1 MPEKVVLKKYANRR
15 LYDTEKRAFVSL
27 SQVAGLVKQGREIEI
42 SDDKTGEDVTAFI
55 LTQIVLEEA
64 KKKTLLLPVSLLY
77 LIIRYGDSVLSEFFD
92 NYLEQTSRTIW
103 LQSAMDAQF
112 QRWLEMGQGFSNLTQ
127 KAMSNLAPFQSWMQ
141 LFPGKVGKRRE
152 MKEKRSV
159 SSQTSLPWFL
169 PSVQFLPPGLRP
181 LRLF

>member
-27 SQVAGLVKQGREIEI
+27 SQVAELVKQGREIEI

-77 LIIRYGDSVLSEFFD
+77 LLIRYGDSALSEFFE
-92 NYLEQTSRTIW
+92 NYLEQT
-103 LQSAMDAQF
+103 LKNYLAYKSAMDAQF
-112 QRWLEMGQGFSNLTQ
+112 QSWLEMGQDFSNLTQ
-127 KAMSNLAPFQSWMQ
+127 KTVNNLAPFQSWMQ
-141 LFPGKVGKRRE
+141 FFPGKVGRKKGDEGEEER
-152 MKEKRSV
+152 
-159 SSQTSLPWFL
+159 
-169 PSVQFLPPGLRP
+169 
-181 LRLF
+181 

>member
-27 SQVAGLVKQGREIEI
+27 SQVAELVKQGREIEI

-77 LIIRYGDSVLSEFFD
+77 LLIRYGDSALSEFFE
-92 NYLEQTSRTIW
+92 NYLEQT
-103 LQSAMDAQF
+103 LKNYLAYKSAMDAQF
-112 QRWLEMGQGFSNLTQ
+112 QQWLEMGQGFSTLTQ
-127 KAMSNLAPFQSWMQ
+127 KAVNNLAPFQSWMQ
-141 LFPGKVGKRRE
+141 FFPGKAGK
-152 MKEKRSV
+152 KEGDEGEEE
-159 SSQTSLPWFL
+159 Q
-169 PSVQFLPPGLRP
+169 
-181 LRLF
+181 

>member
-27 SQVAGLVKQGREIEI
+27 SQVAELVKQGRELEI

-77 LIIRYGDSVLSEFFD
+77 LLIRYGDSVLSEFFE
-92 NYLEQTSRTIW
+92 NYLEQT
-103 LQSAMDAQF
+103 LKNYLAYKSAMDAQF
-112 QRWLEMGQGFSNLTQ
+112 QRWLEMGQGFSGLTQ

-141 LFPGKVGKRRE
+141 FFPGKVGK
-152 MKEKRSV
+152 KESAAGEEER
-159 SSQTSLPWFL
+159 
-169 PSVQFLPPGLRP
+169 
-181 LRLF
+181 